1 MLIITADDYG
11 KTRLATDCILEVFLR
26 NRITSASAMVF
37 MEDSER
43 AASLA
48 SRHDLEIGLHLNFT
62 EPFSARNIP
71 LKLRE
76 HHSRVGSYLT
86 KRKWCQ
92 VIYNPFLADSFNFLF
107 LSQREEFIRL
117 YGRLP
122 DYYNGHHH
130 MHLCANVL
138 ASKMMPSGALV
149 RRTFTFDVGAKN
161 PFNLLYR
168 DILAIWVSRNFVSTD
183 AFFSIE
189 PVHNH
194 ERLRNIIS
202 RAAKETIELEV
213 HPENVEEMDF
223 LLSDQYL
230 SLVESV
236 HKVGFLYLH
245 HNLHHS

>member
-11 KTRLATDCILEVFLR
+11 KTRQTTDCILEVFLS

-43 AASLA
+43 AASLTL
-48 SRHDLEIGLHLNFT
+48 RHGLEMGLHLNFT

-76 HHSRVGSYLT
+76 HHSRVESYLT
-86 KRKWCQ
+86 KHKWFQ
-92 VIYNPFLADSFNFLF
+92 LIYNPFLADSFNFLF

-117 YGRLP
+117 YGRSP
-122 DYYNGHHH
+122 DHYNGHHH

-138 ASKMMPSGALV
+138 ASKMMSSGARV
-149 RRTFTFDVGAKN
+149 RGTFTFDLGAKN

-168 DILAIWVSRNFVSTD
+168 HILAIWISRRFVSTD
-183 AFFSIE
+183 GFFSIA

-194 ERLRNIIS
+194 DRLRNIIS
-202 RAAKETIELEV
+202 RAAKETIEIEV
-213 HPENVEEMDF
+213 HPDNVEEMDF
-223 LLSDQYL
+223 LLSDQYQN
-230 SLVESV
+230 LVDSV
-236 HKVGFLYLH
+236 HKGGFRHLH
-245 HNLHHS
+245 HN